1 MSIADTSGTRLAYV
15 TESTEG
21 TTPSSP
27 SFQNLRFTGESIT
40 GEKQTVSSN
49 EIRPDGNVPDV
60 TKVGQMVSGGFD
72 FELTY
77 ATFDSLLESALLG
90 TWSSNVLKN
99 GRDRHAFTLE
109 KTFETGSTDVYR
121 RYKGCLINT
130 TTLNFQ
136 AKQIVTGN
144 MTLLGRDFS
153 AGAAALSG
161 ATYAAA
167 NTKAVMN
174 CSSDFAAMTISG
186 VSPALQ
192 IRSIRLNL
200 NNNLRA
206 QDKIGSSA
214 LAGVG
219 LGQHVVTGS
228 IEAYLE
234 NKAVL
239 DLLDNHTSS
248 SLIFTVGSVSGEKY
262 TISLPKLYMT
272 SGDAQTPGNNQDVM
286 VNMDFQAIYDTSG
299 SPANNASIKITR
311 AVS

>member
-1 MSIADTSGTRLAYV
+1 MTIADTSGTRLAFV

-27 SFQNLRFTGESIT
+27 SFNTLRFTGESLV

-49 EIRPDGNVPDV
+49 EIRSDGNVPDV
-60 TKVGQMVSGGFD
+60 TKVGKMVSGGFD

-77 ATFDSLLESALLG
+77 ATLDTLLESALLG
-90 TWSSNVLKN
+90 TWASNVLKN
-99 GRDRHAFTLE
+99 GRDRKSFTFE
-109 KTFETGSTDVYR
+109 KTFETGATDVYR
-121 RYKGCLINT
+121 RYAGCLINT

-144 MTLLGRDFS
+144 MSLIGRSYS
-153 AGAAALSG
+153 AAAAALSG

-174 CSSDFAAMTISG
+174 CSSDFASLTIGS

-192 IRSIRLNL
+192 VRSIRLNL

-206 QDKIGSSA
+206 QDKIGSDN

-248 SLIFTVGSVSGEKY
+248 SLSFTVGSVSGEKY
-262 TISLPKLYMT
+262 TINLPKLYMT
-272 SGDAQTPGNNQDVM
+272 AGDAQTPGNNQDVM

-299 SPANNASIKITR
+299 SPANNCSIKITR